1 MQTKATVVAVDGR
14 FATIE
19 TTRISACDGCHK
31 KEEGGCSVCSLMGAS
46 KKTIRARAANEIGA
60 QVGDHVIVESSS
72 GRMLWYAA
80 LVFLLPVLVTIGAWL
95 LAAAF
100 TDLLGWQI
108 AAAGVAFGL
117 TFVGIA
123 IYSKMIERKKCDA
136 SIVEIIGERNDVS
149 ENSR

>member
-1 MQTKATVVAVDGR
+1 MQTKATVVAVDGKI
-14 FATIE
+14 ATVE

-60 QVGDHVIVESSS
+60 VVGDRVLVESSS

-95 LAAAF
+95 FAAAF

-108 AAAGVAFGL
+108 AAAGVAFVL

-123 IYSKMIERKKCDA
+123 IYSKMLERKKCDVT
-136 SIVEIIGERNDVS
+136 IVEILTEKKV
-149 ENSR
+149 